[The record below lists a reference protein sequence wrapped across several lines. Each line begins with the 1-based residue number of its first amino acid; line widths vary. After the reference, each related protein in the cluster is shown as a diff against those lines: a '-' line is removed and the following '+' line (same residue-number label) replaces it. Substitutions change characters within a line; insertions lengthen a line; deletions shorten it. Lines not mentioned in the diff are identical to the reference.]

1 MEAPV
6 PHPSFHADRDP
17 DKLAFIMADSGQGIS
32 YRQLVDNSWRAA
44 RLFEQLG
51 CREGDTIAILLENQ
65 LRYPELCWAAKNSG
79 LHYVCVGRQLNAAD
93 AAYVVADCGAKVLVS
108 SHKLQATACELVSLL
123 EHKPALL
130 MIDRALAPFESY
142 EEGISRHPAEPL
154 GPRRRGNSMLY
165 SSGTTGR
172 PKGVR
177 VELANEP
184 PEQPPKRYAY
194 LVADYE
200 LGPATVFLNPGPF
213 YHVAPLRL
221 MMSAQRAGG
230 TVLGFEKFDAEATLQ
245 AIAQYA
251 VNTAFLVPTM
261 FIRMLRLP
269 EAVKDLYRMSTL
281 RHVVHGAAP
290 CPVHVKDAMIQ
301 WWGPVLQELYGG
313 TEGIGTTSIDS
324 REWLAHKGSVGRPSH
339 GTELH
344 ILNDAGDECA
354 VGVAGLIYL
363 WNGRK
368 VEYLHDPAKTA
379 AARHPKGWMTLGD
392 IGYRDAD
399 GYLYLTD
406 RQSNLIISGGVN
418 IYPQESENILLQHP
432 GVADVAVIGV
442 PHPEFGEEVK
452 ALVQPLGPVGDPEQ
466 FAASLMAWCR
476 ERLSPIKCPRSID
489 ISRDALPRSDA
500 GKLLKREIRKR
511 YWGGETRL
519 V

>member
-1 MEAPV
+1 MMLEAGVPGAALVFVLPPPAQGDEDHGVSPGLRADLATRLVAVELRHPDVEQSHLGLKGRRDRHRLRPV
-6 PHPSFHADRDP
+6 LSGAHVVSQMPQEVGERRHRVLVVIGHQYPVATEGGWRQHVTVCRPLGASPGRRHRQPH
-17 DKLAFIMADSGQGIS
+17 DKLAALPQA
-32 YRQLVDNSWRAA
+32 VAA
-44 RLFEQLG
+44 RL
-51 CREGDTIAILLENQ
+51 
-65 LRYPELCWAAKNSG
+65 
-79 LHYVCVGRQLNAAD
+79 
-93 AAYVVADCGAKVLVS
+93 
-108 SHKLQATACELVSLL
+108 
-123 EHKPALL
+123 
-130 MIDRALAPFESY
+130 DRAFMQLD
-142 EEGISRHPAEPL
+142 HTL
-154 GPRRRGNSMLY
+154 DQ
-165 SSGTTGR
+165 
-172 PKGVR
+172 V
-177 VELANEP
+177 
-184 PEQPPKRYAY
+184 QP
-194 LVADYE
+194 
-200 LGPATVFLNPGPF
+200 
-213 YHVAPLRL
+213 
-221 MMSAQRAGG
+221 
-230 TVLGFEKFDAEATLQ
+230 DAEATLR
-245 AIAQYA
+245 AIDRYG

-261 FIRMLRLP
+261 FIRMQRLP
-269 EAVKDLYRMSTL
+269 DQVKDRYRMSTL

-452 ALVQPLGPVGDPEQ
+452 ALVQPLGPVDDPEQ

-489 ISRDALPRSDA
+489 ISLDALPRSDA